1 MKKLRIILYQ
11 HFGFSRTESNGIL
24 FLLIIILLMLLTKH
38 LYFNYIHKPTQL
50 KISQVELEGIR
61 KKIREKKLIE
71 VKEKKSLNEKKDPS
85 SVIVIDTES
94 EFDPNESTAE
104 ELMKMGFPEE
114 ISYRIIS
121 YREKVGKFSGK
132 SDLFK
137 IYNIDSS
144 FLIENWERILLPEKN
159 LIETEEIPLN
169 KIEQSD
175 INIAGVSD
183 FERINGIGNVFA
195 NRIIKYRNSLGGFY
209 SIKQLNE
216 VYNLP
221 DSLIPA
227 INQYFL
233 IDKSK
238 LKKLDLNSMTEKELG
253 SHPYINYNLSRAI
266 VNYRKA
272 HDGYSDVT
280 EIREI
285 KLINDSIYHKI
296 YPYLSIEKP
305 DSIIK

>member
-11 HFGFSRTESNGIL
+11 HFGFSRRESNGIL
-24 FLLIIILLMLLTKH
+24 FLFMIIILMLLTKYF
-38 LYFNYIHKPTQL
+38 YFNYIHQPTQL
-50 KISQVELEGIR
+50 KISQIELEGIR
-61 KKIREKKLIE
+61 KKVREKKLIG
-71 VKEKKSLNEKKDPS
+71 VNEKKSLNEKKDPS
-85 SVIVIDTES
+85 SVFIIDKES
-94 EFDPNESTAE
+94 EFNPNESTAQ
-104 ELMKMGFPEE
+104 ELLIMGFPEE

-121 YREKVGKFSGK
+121 YREKVGKFSNK

-144 FLIENWERILLPEKN
+144 FLIENWERILLPEKT
-159 LIETEEIPLN
+159 LSETEEIPII
-169 KIEQSD
+169 KIERSD
-175 INIAGVSD
+175 INIANVSD
-183 FERINGIGNVFA
+183 LERIKGIGNVFA
-195 NRIIKYRNSLGGFY
+195 NRIIKYRNMLGGFY
-209 SIKQLNE
+209 STKQLNE

-233 IDKSK
+233 VDKSK
-238 LKKLDLNSMTEKELG
+238 LKKLDLNSLTQKELG
-253 SHPYINYNLSRAI
+253 RHPYINYNLSRAI

-280 EIREI
+280 DIREI
-285 KLINDSIYHKI
+285 KLIDDSIYHRI

-305 DSIIK
+305 DRIIK